1 MTEDIL
7 VIRDKRTDHR
17 FFIDNIITDRYGP
30 IIGPYGI
37 AVYSVLV
44 RHSNPYGLGAYPSHK
59 TIAKKIGGSVATV
72 KSTLAQLE
80 RIGLI
85 ESYPRYRADGGQTS
99 NGYMIYDPPEEV
111 DTSEHTWRG
120 GYVYAVL
127 DGDMCKIGCTKCLDG
142 RMRALGYELGHDP
155 ILLAATTTEDRF
167 ALEARLH
174 AKYAQFRDH
183 GEWFVLSER
192 QLTEV
197 RGILTPGDTNEQGGG
212 QEKAGG
218 GGGQKATTNPPSSD
232 QSTSSPA
239 PTGAGE
245 PSKKEPAFDRA
256 RISRALN
263 ATLTKPEDQQ
273 EMSPLA
279 EYIKQEMGSSPS
291 KGDCSALALPY
302 TERRPEG
309 DKHWPCANELWDRD
323 PRFRQYASEQVAW
336 WKNTDN
342 ARAVTSIHVR
352 RKNAIKTITAFKH
365 AKGYGFLDWLAK
377 EEDAARA
384 TAPQTLPPA
393 PEPYI
398 SDEQAAEDA
407 AYIQDRINR
416 KLI

>member
-1 MTEDIL
+1 MGDDDIL
-7 VIRDKRTDHR
+7 YIRDKRVENR
-17 FFIDNIITDRYGP
+17 FFIDNVFIDDYGP
-30 IIGPYGI
+30 IVGVYGI
-37 AVYSVLV
+37 AVYSALV
-44 RHSNPYGLGAYPSHK
+44 RHSNPDGTGAFPSYNR
-59 TIAKKIGGSVATV
+59 IAAKIGCCVTKVKESVQQLIDLKLIASRPRFKKDGS
-72 KSTLAQLE
+72 
-80 RIGLI
+80 
-85 ESYPRYRADGGQTS
+85 QTS
-99 NGYMIYDPPEEV
+99 NAYFILQVPPGA
-111 DTSEHTWRG
+111 T
-120 GYVYAVL
+120 
-127 DGDMCKIGCTKCLDG
+127 
-142 RMRALGYELGHDP
+142 P
-155 ILLAATTTEDRF
+155 AATDTGGTTDNPPGVHR
-167 ALEARLH
+167 
-174 AKYAQFRDH
+174 
-183 GEWFVLSER
+183 
-192 QLTEV
+192 
-197 RGILTPGDTNEQGGG
+197 TP
-212 QEKAGG
+212 
-218 GGGQKATTNPPSSD
+218 TTNPPSSD